1 MLSIIPSFQ
10 DILIIL
16 TSSCARLIPQRR
28 GYNQLSTT
36 SRGRSSREEENGLID
51 QYDDEM

>member
-1 MLSIIPSFQ
+1 MFI
-10 DILIIL
+10 ILI
-16 TSSCARLIPQRR
+16 SSCARLIPRRR
-28 GYNQLSTT
+28 GYNQLPTS